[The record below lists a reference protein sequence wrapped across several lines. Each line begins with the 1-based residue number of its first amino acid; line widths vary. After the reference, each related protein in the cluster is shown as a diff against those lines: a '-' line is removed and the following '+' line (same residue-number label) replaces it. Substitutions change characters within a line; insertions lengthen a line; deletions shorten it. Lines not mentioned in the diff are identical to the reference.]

1 MELPPITLNSQF
13 KDDFTEADAPC
24 CALGLVRSG
33 DAQTG
38 LFAMKPENS
47 IPPNVLANGLAFGHR
62 MLASLDMKPICQFI
76 FKFYGFEQYSVLVNP
91 SNPLAMKAIE
101 AMIEERDSF
110 FLILN
115 PNLRATVFRNEI
127 GEGNLAGMRDNL
139 PLMRSRKTPQSS
151 YESGVRTFW
160 QKPHPP
166 DVKYLE
172 WVCCDNSA
180 YLDLE
185 NDTTDLP
192 HLG

>member
-1 MELPPITLNSQF
+1 MALPPITLNRQF

-24 CALGLVRSG
+24 CALSLVRSG
-33 DAQTG
+33 DSQTG
-38 LFAMKPENS
+38 LFAMKPESS
-47 IPPNVLANGLAFGHR
+47 IPPNVLAKGLAFGHR
-62 MLASLDMKPICQFI
+62 MLASLDQEPICQFI
-76 FKFYGFEQYSVLVNP
+76 FNFYGFEQYSVLVNP

-101 AMIEERDSF
+101 TMIEERDCF

-139 PLMRSRKTPQSS
+139 PLMLSRKTPQSS

-160 QKPHPP
+160 QNPNPP

-172 WVCCDNSA
+172 WVCCDNPA